1 MWVIFGNRTKAQ
13 PVPGGRSHE
22 QACPGCKAMRRF
34 VECDV
39 ADQVS
44 LFFIPVLSGSTRR
57 MVCTTCGED
66 TEILS
71 VETMQPP
78 AQDETRS
85 VRTTAPQPVSDRDLE
100 KQLAAL
106 KKKMKK

>member
-1 MWVIFGNRTKAQ
+1 MGICATAAALPNQRMKAT
-13 PVPGGRSHE
+13 
-22 QACPGCKAMRRF
+22 RRF

-44 LFFIPVLSGSTRR
+44 LFFISVLSGSTRR

-66 TEILS
+66 TENLP
-71 VETMQPP
+71 VETMPP

-85 VRTTAPQPVSDRDLE
+85 ARTTAPSPPVSDRDLE

>member
-1 MWVIFGNRTKAQ
+1 
-13 PVPGGRSHE
+13 
-22 QACPGCKAMRRF
+22 MRRF

-44 LFFIPVLSGSTRR
+44 VFFIPVLSGSTRR
-57 MVCTTCGED
+57 MVCTVCGED
-66 TEILS
+66 IELS
-71 VETMQPP
+71 PTETMPPP

-85 VRTTAPQPVSDRDLE
+85 SRTTAQSPPVSDQDLE

-106 KKKMKK
+106 KKKMRS